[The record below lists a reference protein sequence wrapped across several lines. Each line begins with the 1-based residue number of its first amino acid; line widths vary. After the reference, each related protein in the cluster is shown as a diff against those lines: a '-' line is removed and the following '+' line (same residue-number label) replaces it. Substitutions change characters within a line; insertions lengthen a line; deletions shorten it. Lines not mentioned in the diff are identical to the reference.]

1 MEHITQKELTIVN
14 QYLDQ
19 QGLTFK
25 PLREEML
32 DHILKDIHSK
42 ISDGASFEEAWSNI
56 ISEIPENHFE
66 SMQSEIM
73 ETITKKFN
81 ISKGLSY
88 LSLVL
93 ILTMVLFKVM
103 HLSMSGIL
111 LLITFGTIGAS
122 LFFGSIH
129 GLYPFK
135 HKKESFLLMGAIVG
149 IEIFLLSF
157 GFQVLHLP
165 GFSILRFASVLLLM
179 FFFPG
184 ITWYLF
190 KKGDNKDHILTYL
203 HNKHSPGIERYLMI
217 LLVMALALRFISMG
231 FGVTPDVSHVLLFL
245 VMAGAGLQF
254 FALNWHHQESQDRW
268 VQAAI
273 IVAFAGFILPSLS
286 WMSRPIMSI
295 NLATLFTALFFMI
308 STGIIYKK
316 FHKQT
321 NHLILSIFIVFISGL
336 YLGWLLVVMGVLS
349 EGFYAYLFNIP
360 VLMLLTAF
368 LLYFMRYSMIKVF
381 MLIVIAHYLFEYPI
395 RLGLW

>member
-1 MEHITQKELTIVN
+1 MEYLTSEELEIIN

-32 DHILKDIHSK
+32 DHMLGDLNNK
-42 ISDGASFEEAWSNI
+42 ISNGASFEEAWNNI

-66 SMQSEIM
+66 SLQSEIM
-73 ETITKKFN
+73 ETINKKFN

-93 ILTMVLFKVM
+93 ILTMVLFKMM

-111 LLITFGTIGAS
+111 LLITFATIGAS

-135 HKKESFLLMGAIVG
+135 HKKESLLLMGAVVG
-149 IEIFLLSF
+149 IEVFLLSF

-165 GFSILRFASVLLLM
+165 GFSILRFTSVMLLLI
-179 FFFPG
+179 FYPG

-203 HNKHSPGIERYLMI
+203 HNKHSPGIERYLMV

-254 FALNWHHQESQDRW
+254 FALNWHHQETQDRW
-268 VQAAI
+268 LQAAI
-273 IVAFAGFILPSLS
+273 IIAFAGFILPSLS
-286 WMSRPIMSI
+286 WMSRPMMSI
-295 NLATLFTALFFMI
+295 NLATLFTALFFMM
-308 STGIIYKK
+308 SAGIIYIK
-316 FHKQT
+316 FHKLT
-321 NHLILSIFIVFISGL
+321 NHIILGIFIAFIGVL
-336 YLGWLLVVMGVLS
+336 YLGWLLVLMGVLS
-349 EGFYAYLFNIP
+349 EGFYPYLFNIP
-360 VLMLLTAF
+360 ILLLLTAF
-368 LLYFMRYSMIKVF
+368 LLYFMRHSMIKMF